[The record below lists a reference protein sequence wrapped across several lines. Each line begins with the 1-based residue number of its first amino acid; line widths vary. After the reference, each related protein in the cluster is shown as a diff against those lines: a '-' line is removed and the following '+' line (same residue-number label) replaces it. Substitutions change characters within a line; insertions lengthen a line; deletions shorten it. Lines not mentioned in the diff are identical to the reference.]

1 MKKTFFS
8 LALAAVA
15 AVSSISASAQTPNA
29 TVCDRQCDKKENC
42 RTECRKPGKPE
53 CNPFDGLNLTAE
65 QQQALNAIPAPCK
78 VMREARKQCKAD
90 STVCGNRA
98 RQREVAKDVRIN
110 YLKQVKAVLSPEQYV
125 QFLEN
130 TFVNQQSKG
139 MKGGK
144 HKGHGDKGKK
154 GGKDMKKR
162 APRR

>member
-8 LALAAVA
+8 LTLAAVA
-15 AVSSISASAQTPNA
+15 AVSSVSASAQTSNA
-29 TVCDRQCDKKENC
+29 TTVCDRKCDKKENC

-53 CNPFDGLNLTAE
+53 CNPFEGLNLTTE
-65 QQQALNAIPAPCK
+65 QQQTLNAIPTPCK

-90 STVCGNRA
+90 STECGNRT
-98 RQREVAKDVRIN
+98 RQREVAKDVRSN

-130 TFVNQQSKG
+130 SFVNRQSKG

-144 HKGHGDKGKK
+144 HKGHGDKGRK
-154 GGKDMKKR
+154 GGKENC
-162 APRR
+162 AHRR